1 MKSKVAFIGA
11 GGHADAV
18 LPMLNRQQYEFVG
31 FFDDKDIIEHSGY
44 PILGKMKDVESYLET
59 KKIDA
64 VFITIGDNDKR
75 KEIFDGLKDRYYDAF
90 INIISEC
97 SSILTPD
104 ISIQGRGV
112 FVGFGAFIGS
122 KVKINDNT
130 VVNTGAL
137 IEHHTEISS
146 HCNIAPNATINGSCH
161 LGEQV
166 YVGSGSI
173 IIQVKNICDQVTI
186 GAGAVVVNH
195 ITEKGTYVG
204 VPAKKII
211 KE

>member
-18 LPMLNRQQYEFVG
+18 LPILDKNQYEFVG

-44 PILGKMKDVESYLET
+44 PILGKIKDVESFLNDQ
-59 KKIDA
+59 KIDA
-64 VFITIGDNDKR
+64 VFITIGDNAKR
-75 KEIFDGLKDRYYDAF
+75 KEIFDGLKEKYYDAL
-90 INIISEC
+90 INIISER
-97 SSILTPD
+97 SSVLTAE
-104 ISIQGRGV
+104 SIQGRGI

-137 IEHHTEISS
+137 IEHHTEISP
-146 HCNIAPNATINGSCH
+146 HCNIAPNATINGTCH